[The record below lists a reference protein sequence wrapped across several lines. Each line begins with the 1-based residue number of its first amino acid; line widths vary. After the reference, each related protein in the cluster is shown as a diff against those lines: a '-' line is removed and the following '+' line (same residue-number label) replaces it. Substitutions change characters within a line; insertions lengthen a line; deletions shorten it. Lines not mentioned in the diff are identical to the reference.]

1 MELSIF
7 YLFIYFFGGTGV
19 YTPGLILARQALSH
33 LSHINSPFSFSY
45 FSDTVSYFCSGG
57 LRP

>member
-1 MELSIF
+1 
-7 YLFIYFFGGTGV
+7 
-19 YTPGLILARQALSH
+19 

-57 LRP
+57 LRPWSSYWCLPSS